1 MGFLIACSHPSLIN
15 NSQDLNFFYVTL
27 ANFSLTQTYI
37 WIFCTMSKS
46 HPFIR
51 IKDKKESYF
60 GSPSSCPD
68 RQILWGFLLCNYS
81 NQEVPIKKVLDP

>member
-1 MGFLIACSHPSLIN
+1 
-15 NSQDLNFFYVTL
+15 
-27 ANFSLTQTYI
+27 
-37 WIFCTMSKS
+37 MSKS
-46 HPFIR
+46 YPFMR

-81 NQEVPIKKVLDP
+81 DQEVPIKKVLDP